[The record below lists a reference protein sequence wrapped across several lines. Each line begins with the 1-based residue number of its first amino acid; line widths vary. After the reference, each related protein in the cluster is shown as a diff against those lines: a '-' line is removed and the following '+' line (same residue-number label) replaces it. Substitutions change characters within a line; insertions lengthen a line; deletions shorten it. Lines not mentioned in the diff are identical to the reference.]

1 MEELNVFLK
10 VSQEFTVN
18 NAFKGNGN
26 HSALKA
32 SDLTI
37 FTSDHISTVHH
48 YKNVKRVY
56 SIFLLFIINTLSGKV
71 HFATVHT
78 FFFLRFNSFPKEMS
92 RRNQSCQYKFTRPDS
107 FHK

>member
-1 MEELNVFLK
+1 MKELNVFLK

-48 YKNVKRVY
+48 YKNVFFEACVLCLPSIHHKY
-56 SIFLLFIINTLSGKV
+56 PLCESTLCHCAHIFLSKI
-71 HFATVHT
+71 
-78 FFFLRFNSFPKEMS
+78 
-92 RRNQSCQYKFTRPDS
+92 
-107 FHK
+107 

>member
-10 VSQEFTVN
+10 VSQEFIVN

-48 YKNVKRVY
+48 YKNVFFEACVLYLPSIHHKY
-56 SIFLLFIINTLSGKV
+56 PLGESTLCHCAHIFLSKI
-71 HFATVHT
+71 
-78 FFFLRFNSFPKEMS
+78 
-92 RRNQSCQYKFTRPDS
+92 
-107 FHK
+107 